1 MAGPLSGIKVLD
13 LSRILAG
20 PWATQMLAD
29 YGATVWKIE
38 QPGKGDDTRR
48 WGPPFAQ
55 NAQGQDS
62 AESAYFLCANRGKK
76 SFAIDITSEAG
87 QQQIRQ
93 LAAKADILV
102 ENFKVGGLS
111 KYGLDYASLSALNP
125 RLIYCSIT
133 GFGQDGPYAEQ
144 AGYDAMI
151 QAMGGLMSITGEPE
165 GQPGSGPQKVG
176 VAVTDLMSG
185 LYAVTAILAA
195 LQHRQKSGEGQ
206 HIDLALLD
214 TQVACLA
221 NQGSSYL
228 LSGEVPKPL
237 GTAHPSI
244 VPYQALKVA
253 DGHILLAVGNDKQ
266 FKTCC
271 ALLGCPELAQQ
282 ANYCSNAQRVKNR
295 ETLIPKLETQ
305 LMLKPLAHW
314 LEVFSVA
321 HVPCGPINTLDKVFA
336 DPQVR
341 HRGLQFSLPHP
352 QAGEV
357 PQVANPV
364 KFSRTPIVYTQ
375 APPILGQHN
384 SELDDLLGE
393 P

>member
-1 MAGPLSGIKVLD
+1 
-13 LSRILAG
+13 
-20 PWATQMLAD
+20 
-29 YGATVWKIE
+29 
-38 QPGKGDDTRR
+38 
-48 WGPPFAQ
+48 
-55 NAQGQDS
+55 
-62 AESAYFLCANRGKK
+62 
-76 SFAIDITSEAG
+76 
-87 QQQIRQ
+87 
-93 LAAKADILV
+93 
-102 ENFKVGGLS
+102 
-111 KYGLDYASLSALNP
+111 
-125 RLIYCSIT
+125 
-133 GFGQDGPYAEQ
+133 
-144 AGYDAMI
+144 
-151 QAMGGLMSITGEPE
+151 
-165 GQPGSGPQKVG
+165 
-176 VAVTDLMSG
+176 VTDLMSG

-195 LQHRQKSGEGQ
+195 LQHRHQSGEGQ

-228 LSGEVPKPL
+228 LSGQLPKPL

-266 FKTCC
+266 FQACC
-271 ALLGCPELAQQ
+271 ALLGCPELAQHED
-282 ANYCSNAQRVKNR
+282 YCSNARRVKNR
-295 ETLIPKLETQ
+295 NSLIPLLEAQ
-305 LMLKPLAHW
+305 LMLSPLTHW
-314 LEVFSVA
+314 LDVFAKA

-341 HRGLQFSLPHP
+341 HRGLQFNLAHP
-352 QAGEV
+352 VAGEV

-364 KFSRTPIVYTQ
+364 KFSRTPISYDQ

>member
-1 MAGPLSGIKVLD
+1 VAGPLSGIKVLD

-38 QPGKGDDTRR
+38 QPDKGDDTRR

-55 NAQGQDS
+55 NAAGQDS
-62 AESAYFLCANRGKK
+62 SESAYFLCANRGKK

-93 LAAKADILV
+93 LACKADILV
-102 ENFKVGGLS
+102 ENFKVGSLR

-125 RLIYCSIT
+125 QLIYCSIT
-133 GFGQDGPYAEQ
+133 GFGQDGPYAAQ

-151 QAMGGLMSITGEPE
+151 QAMGGLMSITGEPQ
-165 GQPGSGPQKVG
+165 GMPGSGPQKVG

-195 LQHRQKSGEGQ
+195 LQHRHQTGEGQ

-228 LSGEVPKPL
+228 LSGELPKPL

-271 ALLGCPELAQQ
+271 ALLGCPQLAEHRD
-282 ANYCSNAQRVKNR
+282 YCSNAQRVKHR
-295 ETLIPKLETQ
+295 DKLIPQ
-305 LMLKPLAHW
+305 LQAQLVLKPLAHW
-314 LEVFSVA
+314 LDVFATA

-341 HRGLQFSLPHP
+341 HRGLQFSLTHP
-352 QAGEV
+352 EAGEV

-364 KFSRTPIVYTQ
+364 KFSRTPIEYKQ
-375 APPILGQHN
+375 APPLLGQHN